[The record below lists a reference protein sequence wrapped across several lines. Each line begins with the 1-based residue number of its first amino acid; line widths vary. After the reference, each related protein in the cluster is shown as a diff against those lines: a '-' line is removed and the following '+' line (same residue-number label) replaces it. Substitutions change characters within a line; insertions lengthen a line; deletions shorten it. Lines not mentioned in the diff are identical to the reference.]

1 MNTNKDHMPLSD
13 GPVHTL
19 KPARVLVVDDEANN
33 RLILT
38 SILKKLGH
46 EGIPAENA
54 RAALDLLDRSIDLVL
69 ADIMMPEID
78 GFEMVRMIRQNPE
91 TVDLP
96 IIMVTT
102 LSEKKDRLKAVEC
115 GANDYIN
122 KPIDLVELK
131 IRVASML
138 RQKAQ
143 QDEIKAFQMDLH
155 HMVEQK
161 TSQLQ
166 HALKELDKAH
176 LEAILHL
183 SAAAEYKDDDTAS
196 HILRMSGFAALIA
209 RHMGLKE
216 SLVECIRISSPM
228 HDVGKIGIPDDILLK
243 PGKLTSE
250 EWEIMK
256 THARIGGQIL
266 RAGDSD
272 YMVMG
277 TTIAM
282 THHEKW
288 NGSGYPNHLSG
299 EDIPLVGRICAVAD
313 VFDALTSERPYKE
326 AFSVE
331 KSIDI
336 MNQGRGSHFDPAVL
350 DIFLKNL
357 DEVIRIKDRHQD

>member
-143 QDEIKAFQMDLH
+143 QDEIKAFQTDLH
-155 HMVEQK
+155 RMVERK

-166 HALKELDKAH
+166 NALKELDKAH